1 MTQLNSTF
9 LLQSLY
15 EAHLGHRHLQL
26 MGWPAECCSSPC
38 RVCCASWCHQQ
49 VIETPS
55 MPVLSGMLV
64 LQSAAAVEAATCRTL
79 FSCLNVRSQA
89 RHPSAAADATQPP
102 WHAQHSHCSLLLLQ
116 ATALV
121 TDEPCS
127 VHIPYCCLT
136 ECIRVPGGSEKWRY
150 GVHMEHSFLSVPQ
163 EKTEADR
170 QRELWYETQEV

>member
-1 MTQLNSTF
+1 
-9 LLQSLY
+9 
-15 EAHLGHRHLQL
+15 
-26 MGWPAECCSSPC
+26 
-38 RVCCASWCHQQ
+38 
-49 VIETPS
+49 

-64 LQSAAAVEAATCRTL
+64 LQSAAAVEAVTCRTL
-79 FSCLNVRSQA
+79 FSCLYLLQ
-89 RHPSAAADATQPP
+89 PSDAPIYSCLCYSAP

>member
-1 MTQLNSTF
+1 
-9 LLQSLY
+9 
-15 EAHLGHRHLQL
+15 
-26 MGWPAECCSSPC
+26 
-38 RVCCASWCHQQ
+38 
-49 VIETPS
+49 
-55 MPVLSGMLV
+55 MPVLSETLV
-64 LQSAAAVEAATCRTL
+64 LHNAAAVGRHLLHIVSCLIQCSKAVHASAAAYTPIGPAACTVFPIQKMGVL
-79 FSCLNVRSQA
+79 
-89 RHPSAAADATQPP
+89 
-102 WHAQHSHCSLLLLQ
+102 LLLLQ

-150 GVHMEHSFLSVPQ
+150 GAHMEHSFLSVPQ